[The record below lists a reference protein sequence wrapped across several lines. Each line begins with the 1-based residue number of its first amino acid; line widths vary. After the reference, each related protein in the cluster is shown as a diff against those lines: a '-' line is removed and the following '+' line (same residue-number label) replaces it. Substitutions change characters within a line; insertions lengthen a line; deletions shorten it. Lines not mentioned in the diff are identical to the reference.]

1 MIKQKEEDIMK
12 TILIIDDEKYIR
24 QIYRRIVTSS
34 GKTLFRVLE
43 SNSALDA
50 TEQII
55 REDVDLILLD
65 IRMPRVNGVQLYE
78 AIRKYKPNIKIIVTS
93 VYPIEQQKKLIP
105 FADAYYDKSEGP
117 VSLLEKVTNSF
128 A

>member
-1 MIKQKEEDIMK
+1 MK